1 MAQLITER
9 VKALRQEISEIVLA
23 LRLSKSR
30 EGYLL
35 SQGEKERWVQRLKD
49 IQQELTSL
57 TAWKEP

>member
-9 VKALRQEISEIVLA
+9 VKALRQEIAEIALA

-30 EGYLL
+30 DGYLL
-35 SQGEKERWVQRLKD
+35 VQGEKERLVQRLKD
-49 IQQELTSL
+49 IQTELNSL